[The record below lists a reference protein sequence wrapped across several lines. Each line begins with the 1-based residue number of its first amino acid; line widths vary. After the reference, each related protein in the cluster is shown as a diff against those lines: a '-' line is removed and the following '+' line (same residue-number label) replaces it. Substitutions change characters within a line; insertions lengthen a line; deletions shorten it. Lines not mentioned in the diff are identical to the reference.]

1 MINKLAIIG
10 IGLIGGS
17 LARALRESGHVREII
32 GYSRTLGTV
41 QEAIRLGVIDRAA
54 VSVVDT
60 AREADIVVVAVPVG
74 SMLDVFAQLAAG
86 MSDHAIV
93 TDVGSVKG
101 SVIAEARP
109 VLGAKF
115 RHFVPGHP
123 LAGTEDSGLMA
134 STGDLFRG
142 RRAILTPEPETDANA
157 VERVR
162 ALWHAAGAEVV
173 TMTASTHDEI
183 LAASSHL
190 PHLLAYALVDMFVR
204 MDNHRAIFENSAGG
218 FRDFTRIAS
227 SDPGMWRDIC
237 FANRDAILSLL
248 RQFQGNID
256 AVIRALEAGD
266 DQLLFETFARAKRV
280 RDALIKKD

>member
-17 LARALRESGHVREII
+17 LARALRESGYVREIV
-32 GYSRTLGTV
+32 GFSRTLATV

-60 AREADIVVVAVPVG
+60 VREADVVVIAVPIG
-74 SMLDVFAQLAAG
+74 GMLDVFALLAEGLA
-86 MSDHAIV
+86 DRAIV

-101 SVIAEARP
+101 SVIAGARP

-115 RHFVPGHP
+115 RRFVPGHP
-123 LAGTEDSGLMA
+123 LAGTEDSGLAA

-142 RRAILTPEPETDANA
+142 RRTILTPEPETDADA

-173 TMTASTHDEI
+173 TMSASAHDEI

-190 PHLLAYALVDMFVR
+190 PHLIAYALVDMFVR

-227 SDPGMWRDIC
+227 SDPEMWRDIC
-237 FANRDAILSLL
+237 MANREAILSLL
-248 RQFQGNID
+248 RQFQGDVD
-256 AVIRALEAGD
+256 AMIRALV
-266 DQLLFETFARAKRV
+266 FETFTRAKRV